1 MLFRGTQAVRV
12 VLNAVL
18 LIAGIAATSL
28 ADWEF
33 STPEELGMNS
43 ARLEAMVEVIE
54 ALELPVDSIVV
65 ARHGRIALLVTGSS
79 H

>member
-1 MLFRGTQAVRV
+1 MAFGRLRV
-12 VLNAVL
+12 ALSVAL
-18 LIAGIAATSL
+18 LTAAFAATPL

-33 STPEELGMNS
+33 STPEELGMDS